1 MSGHG
6 AGGPSIAI
14 AHEGIA
20 PILTQT
26 TTQPGAAGEG
36 VAAVTKGSRTLP
48 ASAAGESAAVKA
60 Y

>member
-1 MSGHG
+1 VSGHG

-26 TTQPGAAGEG
+26 TTKLGAPGEG
-36 VAAVTKGSRTLP
+36 VAATTRGSRTLP
-48 ASAAGESAAVKA
+48 ASAAGESEAVKA